1 MLAVSINEPELLSI
15 DLLRIALSETTPELR
30 EKALAN
36 AKHEVVALRLE
47 TLNDSL
53 GTNWMSD
60 LKNAEFVQWIARTS
74 SERHEASYEFSQTAR
89 RFEERNERKLNVAE
103 HIGKLIWLSIQD
115 GKFEGVQTDK
125 GILKQVRDV
134 ALENKV
140 NKAKDLDVLRK
151 IWKTYRGVVH
161 LGMAMDYCDE
171 QPDQERNVL
180 HVAETYRRD
189 LSLFC
194 PKGTKNPYVP
204 GDAQV
209 MFLYLSKTS
218 GPRFLDR
225 GLPFA
230 VV

>member
-1 MLAVSINEPELLSI
+1 MLTVSINEPELLSI
-15 DLLRIALSETTPELR
+15 DLIRIALSEPTDELR
-30 EKALAN
+30 EKAVAN

-47 TLNDSL
+47 ALSGSL
-53 GTNWMSD
+53 GTDWMSD
-60 LKNAEFVQWIARTS
+60 PKNADFVQWIAKTS
-74 SERHEASYEFSQTAR
+74 IERHEAGRELSRTAR
-89 RFEERNERKLNVAE
+89 LFEERNERKLNVAE

-115 GKFEGVQTDK
+115 GKFEGVQTDG

-134 ALENKV
+134 ALENAV
-140 NKAKDLDVLRK
+140 SGAKDLDVLRA

-171 QPDQERNVL
+171 QPDPERNVL
-180 HVAETYRRD
+180 HVAETYRRG
-189 LSLFC
+189 LSLFY

-204 GDAQV
+204 KDAQI

-230 VV
+230 VT

>member
-1 MLAVSINEPELLSI
+1 MLTVSINEPELLSI
-15 DLLRIALSETTPELR
+15 DLLRIALSETTAELR
-30 EKALAN
+30 EKVMAN

-47 TLNDSL
+47 SLSHSL

-60 LKNAEFVQWIARTS
+60 PKHAEFVQWIAKTS

-89 RFEERNERKLNVAE
+89 RFEDRTERKLNVAE
-103 HIGKLIWLSIQD
+103 QIGKLIWPSIQD
-115 GKFEGVQTDK
+115 GKFEGVQTDE

-134 ALENKV
+134 ALENEV
-140 NKAKDLDVLRK
+140 SGAKDLDVLRA

-171 QPDQERNVL
+171 QPDPELNVL

-194 PKGTKNPYVP
+194 PRGTKKPYVR
-204 GDAQV
+204 GDDQI

-230 VV
+230 AI